1 MDFVKYFIPLLP
13 AGFLLS
19 CSIKKG
25 DITNSDTTGLALVN
39 SVQAGHLNVGLFT
52 ETGCGILKITI

>member
-1 MDFVKYFIPLLP
+1 MNFIKCFIPLLL

-19 CSIKKG
+19 CSVKKG
-25 DITNSDTTGLALVN
+25 DITNSDTIGLTLVY
-39 SVQAGHLNVGLFT
+39 SVQVDHLNVGLFT